1 MIIII
6 LDIILII
13 VYLFLLE
20 YVFYKDNNVATYTI
34 FSILLTLNFSQS
46 LYFDLDFKNY
56 GNKKSYI
63 YIINFFFI
71 FLNGIFEYTHPFYIL
86 YYAFQHIVNMK
97 TIINISSFSFE
108 EDNNNG
114 NENENENEMERRRNK
129 KLKIIDENSTLIDL
143 PVITYSSAVTK

>member
-1 MIIII
+1 MIIIV

-56 GNKKSYI
+56 DNKKSYI
-63 YIINFFFI
+63 YIINFF
-71 FLNGIFEYTHPFYIL
+71 
-86 YYAFQHIVNMK
+86 
-97 TIINISSFSFE
+97 
-108 EDNNNG
+108 
-114 NENENENEMERRRNK
+114 
-129 KLKIIDENSTLIDL
+129 
-143 PVITYSSAVTK
+143 

>member
-34 FSILLTLNFSQS
+34 FSILLTLNFLQS

-56 GNKKSYI
+56 DNKKSYI

-86 YYAFQHIVNMK
+86 YYAFQHIVNIK
-97 TIINISSFSFE
+97 TIINISTFSFKK
-108 EDNNNG
+108 D
-114 NENENENEMERRRNK
+114 NENKNKMERERNE

-143 PVITYSSAVTK
+143 PVITYSSTVTK

>member
-1 MIIII
+1 MIIIV

-56 GNKKSYI
+56 DNKKSYI

-108 EDNNNG
+108 QDNG
-114 NENENENEMERRRNK
+114 NKNKMETERNE

-143 PVITYSSAVTK
+143 PVITYSSTVTK

>member
-34 FSILLTLNFSQS
+34 FSILLTLNLTQS

-56 GNKKSYI
+56 DNNKSYI

-97 TIINISSFSFE
+97 TIINVSVFSFE
-108 EDNNNG
+108 RD
-114 NENENENEMERRRNK
+114 NEMKKEKERNN
-129 KLKIIDENSTLIDL
+129 KLKVIDENSTLIDL
-143 PVITYSSAVTK
+143 PVITYSSTVTK

>member
-34 FSILLTLNFSQS
+34 FSILLTLNLTQS

-56 GNKKSYI
+56 DNNKSYI

-97 TIINISSFSFE
+97 TIINVSVFSFE
-108 EDNNNG
+108 RD
-114 NENENENEMERRRNK
+114 NEMENEKERNN
-129 KLKIIDENSTLIDL
+129 KLKVIDENSTLIDL
-143 PVITYSSAVTK
+143 PVITYSSTVTK

>member
-34 FSILLTLNFSQS
+34 FSILLTLNLTQS

-56 GNKKSYI
+56 DNTKSYV

-97 TIINISSFSFE
+97 TIINVSISSFE
-108 EDNNNG
+108 RDNKKN
-114 NENENENEMERRRNK
+114 NEMEKEKEKNNR
-129 KLKIIDENSTLIDL
+129 LKVIDENSTLIDL

>member
-34 FSILLTLNFSQS
+34 FSILLTLNFLQS

-56 GNKKSYI
+56 DNKKSYI

-86 YYAFQHIVNMK
+86 YYAFQHIVNIK
-97 TIINISSFSFE
+97 TIINISTISFKK
-108 EDNNNG
+108 D
-114 NENENENEMERRRNK
+114 NENKNKMERERNE

-143 PVITYSSAVTK
+143 PVITYSSTVTK

>member
-34 FSILLTLNFSQS
+34 FSILLTLNFLQS

-56 GNKKSYI
+56 DNKKSYI

-86 YYAFQHIVNMK
+86 YYAFQHIVNIK
-97 TIINISSFSFE
+97 TIMNISPFSFKQ
-108 EDNNNG
+108 D
-114 NENENENEMERRRNK
+114 NENKNKMERERNE

-143 PVITYSSAVTK
+143 PVITYSSTVTK

>member
-34 FSILLTLNFSQS
+34 FSILLTLNLTQS

-56 GNKKSYI
+56 DNRKSYV

-97 TIINISSFSFE
+97 TIINVSIFSFE
-108 EDNNNG
+108 RDNKKN
-114 NENENENEMERRRNK
+114 NEMEKEKEKNNR
-129 KLKIIDENSTLIDL
+129 LKVIDENSTLIDL